1 MFFLFRE
8 LLDSLCPHWF
18 SGIIHLVLTVMK
30 SWHANMERVAAET
43 AGTLA
48 TVSLQ
53 LKNMYVYDSYVHL
66 NPNNYLIIK
75 KKAPFIGF
83 VFPSCPSRGDICY
96 NSMHT
101 LTHLLLTSLHIWTV
115 TKRHIYAA
123 HAVAGLRPHCWLCSF
138 SRIHCGLCVALYE
151 ALCVCVAQ
159 REEMDAWNLAMALR
173 AD

>member
-8 LLDSLCPHWF
+8 LLDSLCPQWF

-30 SWHANMERVAAET
+30 SWHVNMERET
-43 AGTLA
+43 AVTFA

-53 LKNMYVYDSYVHL
+53 LKNAVYDSYAHL

-75 KKAPFIGF
+75 KKKASFTGF

-101 LTHLLLTSLHIWTV
+101 LAHLLLTSLHIWTV

-151 ALCVCVAQ
+151 ALCVCCTE
-159 REEMDAWNLAMALR
+159 RGDGWMHGTSLWL
-173 AD
+173 